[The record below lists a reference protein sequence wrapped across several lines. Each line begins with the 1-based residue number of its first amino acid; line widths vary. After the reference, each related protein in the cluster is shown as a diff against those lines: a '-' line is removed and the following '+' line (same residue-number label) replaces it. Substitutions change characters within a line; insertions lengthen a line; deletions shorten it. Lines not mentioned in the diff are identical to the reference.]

1 MFCTIPR
8 SLNLDR
14 ISFWDRMVKIMD
26 VIPAIDILDGRCV
39 RLYQGDY
46 QKSEVFGEDP
56 VEVAQRW
63 YDQGAKYLHVVDL
76 DGAKEGKPKNL
87 KVIEA
92 IARSIPMR
100 VQMGGGLRDRES
112 IVSVL
117 NSGVSR
123 VILGTAAVESS
134 QLVADICAEFPE
146 QIMIGID
153 ARNGKVATRGWL
165 TNSDVTAVDLAKRM
179 TSVGIAGIIYTD
191 IHRDGTMQGPNI
203 EALRQL
209 AENVDVPVIASGG
222 VSSITDLLNLVS
234 LESVGVK
241 GAIVGKAIYTGD
253 IQLREAI
260 RAVGNG
266 RWQDVIDN
274 SAIA

>member
-1 MFCTIPR
+1 
-8 SLNLDR
+8 
-14 ISFWDRMVKIMD
+14 MVKIMD

-46 QKSEVFGEDP
+46 QQSEVFGEDP

-92 IARSIPMR
+92 IARSLPIR
-100 VQMGGGLRDRES
+100 IQMGGGLRDRQS
-112 IVSVL
+112 IISVL

-123 VILGTAAVESS
+123 VILGTAAVENS
-134 QLVADICAEFPE
+134 QLIADICAEFPE

-153 ARNGKVATRGWL
+153 ARDGKVATRGWL
-165 TNSDVTAVDLAKRM
+165 TTSDVMAVDLARRM
-179 TSVGIAGIIYTD
+179 TSLGIAGIIYTD

-222 VSSITDLLNLVS
+222 ISSISDLLNLLT
-234 LESVGVK
+234 LEAIGVK

-266 RWQDVIDN
+266 RWQDVIDG

>member
-1 MFCTIPR
+1 MICTIPR